1 MQMEYVLK
9 NTHAKGAEIKDFLED
24 KTGKLKK
31 YFHGNFHARWNIVWD
46 ADEHEAHLHVTATN
60 VDQVG
65 KARNHNILTA
75 IEEAVEK
82 LEKQL
87 AKHKDIQQSHTVTPA
102 RKMAAGGA
110 AGVDGDDEV
119 DEE

>member
-9 NTHAKGAEIKDFLED
+9 NTHTKGSEIKEFLED

-31 YFHGNFHARWNIVWD
+31 YFHGHFHARWNIVWD
-46 ADEHEAHLHVTATN
+46 ADEHEAHLHITANN
-60 VDQVG
+60 VDQIG

-82 LEKQL
+82 MEKQL
-87 AKHKDIQQSHTVTPA
+87 LKHKEIIQDRSVTPA
-102 RKMAAGGA
+102 RRMPAAGG
-110 AGVDGDDEV
+110 
-119 DEE
+119 DEEEE

>member
-1 MQMEYVLK
+1 MQMEFVLK
-9 NTHAKGAEIKDFLED
+9 NTHTKGNEIKEFLED

-31 YFHGNFHARWNIVWD
+31 YFHGSFHARWNISWD
-46 ADEHEAHLHVTATN
+46 ADEHEAHLHITAN
-60 VDQVG
+60 HFDEVS
-65 KARNHNILTA
+65 KARNPNIMSA

-87 AKHKDIQQSHTVTPA
+87 AKHKDILQGHNVTPA
-102 RKMAAGGA
+102 RKMVVNGGPVE
-110 AGVDGDDEV
+110 GVEEF

>member
-9 NTHAKGAEIKDFLED
+9 NTHTKGSEIKEFLED

-31 YFHGNFHARWNIVWD
+31 FFHGHFHARWNIVWD
-46 ADEHEAHLHVTATN
+46 ADEHEAHLHITANN

-65 KARNHNILTA
+65 KARNPNIMTA

-82 LEKQL
+82 MEKQL
-87 AKHKDIQQSHTVTPA
+87 SKHKEILQDHKVTPL
-102 RKMAAGGA
+102 RKMVASGETL
-110 AGVDGDDEV
+110 VEE